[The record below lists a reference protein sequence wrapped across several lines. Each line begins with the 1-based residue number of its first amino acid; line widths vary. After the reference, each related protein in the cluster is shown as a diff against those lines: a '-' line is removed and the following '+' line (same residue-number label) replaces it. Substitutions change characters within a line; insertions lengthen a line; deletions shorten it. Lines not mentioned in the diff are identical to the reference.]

1 MTIFD
6 KSVQS
11 VKFVNTITFKTKND
25 QLMKLYRHFL
35 LLGTAIGLMMP
46 GCTQDEEKL
55 IDTGDELTIQASARE
70 ITLKEADA
78 GKEALKLTWTPAS
91 DYGLEEDVY
100 YTLEIAR
107 ADADYSEGLRRDMGK
122 SALSIS
128 WTTEGLNDLLTD
140 VLGASSGTMTKYK
153 AMVTAT
159 IYGRDDLTQTAETE
173 FSAAA
178 FTPSPY
184 TLFIDGD
191 ALGSPAAVMMTRE
204 NPGRF
209 SWQGALKEGSVVFR
223 TSDESDWPAYGAG
236 TEEGVLAYYSEDP
249 GTDVSIKIG
258 QIGEYDITADLVD
271 LTYTVRYSEA
281 PVPDLIYIAGEAI
294 GTGSY
299 EDAVMMTR
307 QEKGI
312 FTYNDWVEPGKGFR
326 FITGKLSWWP
336 GYVRDRDSEDGMGVR
351 YFSTDP
357 GESYSLDFSY
367 SGENAGYKLIT
378 LNLNDMRVSIEDGE
392 PVPSS
397 LTIGGNA
404 LGNPWPWS
412 EDRRMTRTETGYE
425 WTGDMVRGT
434 FRFCPWS
441 ASHATWPGWTRDGG
455 ADEYW
460 TVSDRISAPAPEL
473 GFYVLKAGNYTV
485 RVDFTT
491 NKVELVCNVEHP
503 DLTVYEENLY
513 LVFNTAWDPWEGQP
527 MTNEGDGHFWWEGEI
542 TDTENKVDGG
552 VFAIFPARDWQPRYA
567 KIVSNDPDMAGKMG
581 YYINDPVTNFDV
593 EEPGRYRIDVYLD
606 TMDIDI
612 QKL

>member
-351 YFSTDP
+351 VGP
-357 GESYSLDFSY
+357 VHNVPVECERGPCLDCRLKDKPDYILDSH
-367 SGENAGYKLIT
+367 
-378 LNLNDMRVSIEDGE
+378 
-392 PVPSS
+392 
-397 LTIGGNA
+397 
-404 LGNPWPWS
+404 
-412 EDRRMTRTETGYE
+412 
-425 WTGDMVRGT
+425 
-434 FRFCPWS
+434 CP
-441 ASHATWPGWTRDGG
+441 A
-455 ADEYW
+455 
-460 TVSDRISAPAPEL
+460 
-473 GFYVLKAGNYTV
+473 
-485 RVDFTT
+485 
-491 NKVELVCNVEHP
+491 
-503 DLTVYEENLY
+503 
-513 LVFNTAWDPWEGQP
+513 
-527 MTNEGDGHFWWEGEI
+527 
-542 TDTENKVDGG
+542 
-552 VFAIFPARDWQPRYA
+552 
-567 KIVSNDPDMAGKMG
+567 
-581 YYINDPVTNFDV
+581 
-593 EEPGRYRIDVYLD
+593 
-606 TMDIDI
+606 
-612 QKL
+612 

>member
-1 MTIFD
+1 MKFYPRSNIFPG
-6 KSVQS
+6 
-11 VKFVNTITFKTKND
+11 KFPPAGGRAPVRCRTGGEAAGPCGAGP
-25 QLMKLYRHFL
+25 L
-35 LLGTAIGLMMP
+35 P
-46 GCTQDEEKL
+46 GPPRTE
-55 IDTGDELTIQASARE
+55 TPPSARE

-336 GYVRDRDSEDGMGVR
+336 GYVRDRDRDSEDGMGVR
-351 YFSTDP
+351 VGP
-357 GESYSLDFSY
+357 VHNVPVERERGPCLDCRLKDKPDYILDSH
-367 SGENAGYKLIT
+367 
-378 LNLNDMRVSIEDGE
+378 
-392 PVPSS
+392 
-397 LTIGGNA
+397 
-404 LGNPWPWS
+404 
-412 EDRRMTRTETGYE
+412 
-425 WTGDMVRGT
+425 
-434 FRFCPWS
+434 CP
-441 ASHATWPGWTRDGG
+441 A
-455 ADEYW
+455 
-460 TVSDRISAPAPEL
+460 
-473 GFYVLKAGNYTV
+473 
-485 RVDFTT
+485 
-491 NKVELVCNVEHP
+491 
-503 DLTVYEENLY
+503 
-513 LVFNTAWDPWEGQP
+513 
-527 MTNEGDGHFWWEGEI
+527 
-542 TDTENKVDGG
+542 
-552 VFAIFPARDWQPRYA
+552 
-567 KIVSNDPDMAGKMG
+567 
-581 YYINDPVTNFDV
+581 
-593 EEPGRYRIDVYLD
+593 
-606 TMDIDI
+606 
-612 QKL
+612 